1 MNGNSEKINKNDLG
15 RYMSADVRRAVR
27 QRDGSGCVV
36 CGSYFYHYD
45 HLGTEFKDAY
55 IHDPEKIVLLCGG
68 CHDRK
73 NRSSLSTET
82 IQNAARSPK
91 CKQKSFSWGPLDLGV
106 EHPTVSM
113 GTITAKRVNT
123 LIKVEGEELFS
134 ISPPLEAGEPFRINA
149 TLYDRQGNLVVRIVE
164 NEVRVLTTSWDS
176 EVVGPRIK
184 IRSGLGIFEVV
195 LRVEPPRAIVIER
208 LNMVYREFS
217 IKCKEGA
224 PTVIEH
230 GGRAISADSAE
241 LEGCDVALEVK
252 DGALLVGSGGG
263 SITIRNLSF
272 AEPSFSGGL
281 LGSSKLSVSGK
292 AKQGRNEMCECM
304 SGKKFKHCHGS
315 I

>member
-1 MNGNSEKINKNDLG
+1 MSGDSEKINKNDLG
-15 RYMSADVRRAVR
+15 RYMSEGVRRTVR

-36 CGSYFYHYD
+36 CGNFFYQYD

-55 IHDPEKIVLLCGG
+55 IHDPDKIVLLCGG
-68 CHDRK
+68 CHFQK
-73 NRSSLSTET
+73 TKGFLSTET
-82 IQNAARSPK
+82 IQSKAKSPK
-91 CKQKSFSWGPLDLGV
+91 CKQRDFSWGALDLGV

-123 LIKVEGEELFS
+123 LLKVEGEELFS

-149 TLYDRQGNLVVRIVE
+149 TLYDRHGNLVVRIVE

-208 LNMVYREFS
+208 LNMVYRDFS

-241 LEGCDVALEVK
+241 LDGCDVALEVQ
-252 DGALLVGSGGG
+252 DGALIVGSGGG
-263 SITIRNLSF
+263 SITLRNLSF
-272 AEPSFSGGL
+272 AEPRLKG
-281 LGSSKLSVSGK
+281 GK
-292 AKQGRNEMCECM
+292 AKQGRNELCECM